1 MSRLRAASTH
11 NTNPFM
17 QKPVSTAPDRTPA
30 PLLNPGEQPA
40 SYSPGQPM
48 FGSDVI
54 AETLQ
59 ALDLPYIAL
68 NPGASYRGLH
78 DSLVNHL
85 GNRAPQMLLCLHEEH
100 AVAIAHGYAKVTG
113 KAMAVAVHANV
124 GLMHATM
131 AVFNAWCDRMPLLLL
146 GATGRLDAAQRRPW
160 IEWIHTA
167 RDQGALVRGYTKWD
181 DLPGSPA
188 AAREALY
195 RARWLTE
202 SAPRAPVYVNLDVSV
217 QEQALDSPLPPSSP
231 ADFIPATQ
239 AGASA
244 DQIAELVRLIHDARH
259 PVILMGRVSRD
270 TSCWA
275 QRVSLAEGIGAQVL
289 TDLKVGAAFP
299 TDHRL
304 HAGAPGIFADAAS
317 LEAVRRADLI
327 ISLDWVDLGGLQQT
341 AFPNARPNA
350 RIVQIS
356 VDHTLHRGW
365 SMDYQALPVVDLH
378 IQAEPDLLVNNLN
391 RALGFTP
398 DDTLPP
404 SAVGVPTLPAAPAP
418 QPSWLSMAELARGL
432 RACLAGRQVSLTHLP
447 LGWDGSLWPFHH
459 PLDFL
464 GSDGGGGVGAGPGLT
479 VGAALA
485 LRGSSRIPLGIC
497 GDGDFLM
504 GATAL
509 WTAVHYRIPLICV
522 VANNQS
528 FFNDEV
534 HQERVA
540 RARGRAVGN
549 KWIGQRIAD
558 PDVDIASLARA
569 QGAVAYGPVETVQE
583 LDRVCADALRD
594 FDQGRVVVIDTRVA
608 SGYTPA
614 MTNALTE
621 QQAD

>member
-1 MSRLRAASTH
+1 
-11 NTNPFM
+11 
-17 QKPVSTAPDRTPA
+17 
-30 PLLNPGEQPA
+30 
-40 SYSPGQPM
+40 M
-48 FGSDVI
+48 FGSDII
-54 AETLQ
+54 AETLE

-100 AVAIAHGYAKVTG
+100 AVALAHGYAKVTG
-113 KAMAVAVHANV
+113 RAMAVAVHANV

-146 GATGRLDAAQRRPW
+146 GATGSLDAAKRRPW

-167 RDQGALVRGYTKWD
+167 RDQGSLVRGYTKWD

-188 AAREALY
+188 AARESLI
-195 RARWLTE
+195 RAMWLTE
-202 SAPRAPVYVNLDVSV
+202 SAPKAPVYVSLDVGI
-217 QEQALDSPLPPSSP
+217 QEQALDTPLRPANP

-239 AGASA
+239 AGAS
-244 DQIAELVRLIHDARH
+244 DGQITELVRLIRGAQN
-259 PVILMGRVSRD
+259 PVILMGRVSRNPE
-270 TSCWA
+270 SWA
-275 QRVSLAEGIGAQVL
+275 QRVSLAEGIGARVL

-299 TDHRL
+299 TDHPL
-304 HAGAPGIFADAAS
+304 HAGIPGIFADSAS
-317 LEAVRRADLI
+317 LKAVRQADLI
-327 ISLDWVDLGGLQQT
+327 ISLDWVDLGGLQQA
-341 AFPNARPNA
+341 AFADARPSA
-350 RIVQIS
+350 RVVQVS
-356 VDHTLHRGW
+356 LDHTLHRGW

-378 IQAEPDLLVNNLN
+378 IQAEPDLLVNSLN
-391 RALGFTP
+391 QALGFTP
-398 DDTLPP
+398 NGSLSPSITTAPSSPAESP
-404 SAVGVPTLPAAPAP
+404 SA
-418 QPSWLSMAELARGL
+418 PSRLSMSELARGL
-432 RACLAGRQVSLTHLP
+432 RKCLAGREASLTHLP

-509 WTAVHYRIPLICV
+509 WTATHYRIPMICV

-540 RARGRAVGN
+540 RTRGRAVGN

-569 QGAVAYGPVETVQE
+569 QGAVAYGPVETVQD
-583 LDRVCADALRD
+583 LDRICADALRD
-594 FDQGRVVVIDTRVA
+594 FDQGRVVVIDARVA

>member
-1 MSRLRAASTH
+1 
-11 NTNPFM
+11 M
-17 QKPVSTAPDRTPA
+17 QKPAPPSPA
-30 PLLNPGEQPA
+30 HATFPRLNLGEQPIDHA
-40 SYSPGQPM
+40 PGQAL

-59 ALDLPYIAL
+59 ALDIPYIAL

-85 GNRAPQMLLCLHEEH
+85 GNHAPQMLLCLHEEH

-113 KAMAVAVHANV
+113 RAMAAAVHANV

-146 GATGRLDAAQRRPW
+146 GATGYLDAARRRPW

-181 DLPGSPA
+181 DQPGSPA
-188 AAREALY
+188 AAREALF
-195 RARWLTE
+195 RGKWLAE
-202 SAPRAPVYVNLDVSV
+202 SAPQAPVYINLDVGV
-217 QEQALDSPLPPSSP
+217 QERSLGAPLP
-231 ADFIPATQ
+231 AANATDFMPATH
-239 AGASA
+239 AGASG
-244 DQIAELVRLIHDARH
+244 DQVAKLMGLIHDARH
-259 PVILMGRVSRD
+259 PVILMGRVSRS
-270 TSCWA
+270 TRAWA
-275 QRVSLAEGIGAQVL
+275 QRVSLAEGLGARVL

-299 TDHRL
+299 TDHPL
-304 HAGAPGIFADAAS
+304 HAGAPGIFANPTS
-317 LEAVRRADLI
+317 LEVLRRADLI
-327 ISLDWVDLGGLQQT
+327 ISLDWVDLGGLQHA
-341 AFPNARPNA
+341 AFADARPPA
-350 RIVQIS
+350 RVVQVS
-356 VDHTLHRGW
+356 LDHTLHRGW

-378 IQAEPDLLVNNLN
+378 IQAEPDLLVDSLN
-391 RALGFTP
+391 QALGFVSNDARTSV
-398 DDTLPP
+398 TVT
-404 SAVGVPTLPAAPAP
+404 APTSPAAPSHQA
-418 QPSWLSMAELARGL
+418 SWLSMDELAHGL
-432 RACLAGRQVSLTHLP
+432 RQCFAGRDVSLTHLP
-447 LGWDGSLWPFHH
+447 LGWDGALWPFHH

-464 GSDGGGGVGAGPGLT
+464 GGDGGGGVGGGPGLA

-485 LRGSSRIPLGIC
+485 LRGSGRVPLAIC

-509 WTAVHYRIPLICV
+509 WTAAHYRIPLMCV

-540 RARGRAVGN
+540 RARGRTVGN

-558 PDVDIASLARA
+558 PDVDLASLARA
-569 QGAVAYGPVETVQE
+569 QGAVAYGPVTTVE
-583 LDRVCADALRD
+583 DLAHACTDAMRD
-594 FDQGRVVVIDTRVA
+594 YDEGRVAVIDVRIV

-614 MTNALTE
+614 MVTAMTE
-621 QQAD
+621 EQVG